1 MDSESDTRAVAGE
14 VGFPVAYGVTRET
27 ADCIGAFWEPKRD
40 HIQPSEFIMKADGR
54 LMATL
59 YSSAPVGRLDPADT
73 LGLIQFLNQRS
84 G

>member
-1 MDSESDTRAVAGE
+1 MDSEADTRAVAQE
-14 VGFPVAYGVTRET
+14 VGFPVGYGVTRDT
-27 ADCIGAFWEPKRD
+27 AERIGAFWEPGRD
-40 HIQPSEFIMKADGR
+40 HIQPSEFIMKRDGR
-54 LMATL
+54 LMATV

>member
-1 MDSESDTRAVAGE
+1 VDSASDTRAVADE
-14 VGFPVAYGVTRET
+14 VDFPVAYGVTRET
-27 ADCIGAFWEPKRD
+27 ADRIGAFWEPERD